1 MGSRLK
7 IVTKTRIVKIQSELS
22 KDTMS
27 DINEAAVRKLL
38 HRKLKDITVSA
49 EFRNFFITL
58 LCLVAIIYYLR
69 GAPNYRDIRTREKI
83 SVRKLMSACIDVAEM
98 GGKEEVKIREKKD
111 IGERSKGQTRE
122 GANDP
127 VTDGDMLSHR
137 IMYWGLRK
145 SFPNLRVVSEE
156 HEAWEGE
163 VALPRLDHE
172 GLREDTSILG
182 GEIELERLTVWV
194 DPLDATQEYTE
205 NLTKYVTVMVGIAVD
220 GRAIGGVIHKP
231 FSNETIWSW
240 RRQRNHLLNH
250 LHILDEVEL
259 NRVYP
264 EDEGPRVIVSRSHK
278 GEVNKMVEKF
288 NPPGVVT
295 PAGGAGYKIW
305 EIAAGHEDVYVHS
318 SLIKKWDLC
327 AGAAILNT
335 LGGRIT
341 DAEGNNI
348 DFTNEWEYRHEGGI
362 VAAKY
367 DQPGYVQALKLI
379 RKHEGK

>member
-1 MGSRLK
+1 M
-7 IVTKTRIVKIQSELS
+7 T
-22 KDTMS
+22 

-38 HRKLKDITVSA
+38 HRKLKDITVS
-49 EFRNFFITL
+49 EGFRNFAITL
-58 LCLVAIIYYLR
+58 FCLVAIIYYL
-69 GAPNYRDIRTREKI
+69 GGGPNYRDMRTREKI

-98 GGKEEVKIREKKD
+98 GGKQVVKVREKVD
-111 IGERSKGQTRE
+111 IGERSKGETRE

-137 IMYWGLRK
+137 IMFWGLKR
-145 SFPNLRVVSEE
+145 SFPGLKVVSEE
-156 HEAWEGE
+156 HEAWEGD
-163 VALPRLDHE
+163 VALPRLDPG

-182 GEIELERLTVWV
+182 GEIELDRLTVWV

-205 NLTKYVTVMVGIAVD
+205 NLNKYVTVMVGIAVD
-220 GRAIGGVIHKP
+220 GRAVGGVIHKP

-250 LHILDEVEL
+250 LHIMDEVEL

-278 GEVNKMVEKF
+278 GEVYKMVEKF
-288 NPPGVVT
+288 KPPGVVT

-305 EIAAGHEDVYVHS
+305 EVAAGHEDVYVHS

-335 LGGRIT
+335 LGGRLT
-341 DAEGNNI
+341 DTEGKDL
-348 DFTNEWEYRHEGGI
+348 DFTNEWEFRHESGL

-367 DQPGYVQALKLI
+367 DQPGYVAALKLI
-379 RKHEGK
+379 TQHTAGK

>member
-1 MGSRLK
+1 
-7 IVTKTRIVKIQSELS
+7 
-22 KDTMS
+22 MS

-38 HRKLKDITVSA
+38 HRKLKDFTVS
-49 EFRNFFITL
+49 EGFRNFAITL
-58 LCLVAIIYYLR
+58 LCLVAIIYYLG
-69 GAPNYRDIRTREKI
+69 GAPNYKDMRTREKI
-83 SVRKLMSACIDVAEM
+83 DVRKLMSACIDVAEM
-98 GGKEEVKIREKKD
+98 GGKQVVKIREKVD

-137 IMYWGLRK
+137 IMFWGLKR
-145 SFPNLRVVSEE
+145 SFPGLKVVSEE

-163 VALPRLDHE
+163 IALPRLDPG

-182 GEIELERLTVWV
+182 GEIELDRLTVWV

-278 GEVNKMVEKF
+278 GDVYKMVEKF
-288 NPPGVVT
+288 KPPGVVT
-295 PAGGAGYKIW
+295 PAGGSGYKIW
-305 EIAAGHEDVYVHS
+305 EVAAGHEDVYVHS

-335 LGGRIT
+335 LGGRLT
-341 DAEGNNI
+341 DAEGKDL
-348 DFTNEWEYRHEGGI
+348 DFTNEWEFRHETGL

-367 DQPGYVQALKLI
+367 DQPGYVAALKLI
-379 RKHEGK
+379 AQHTAGK

>member
-1 MGSRLK
+1 
-7 IVTKTRIVKIQSELS
+7 
-22 KDTMS
+22 MS

-38 HRKLKDITVSA
+38 HRKVKDITVSA

-58 LCLVAIIYYLR
+58 LCLVAIIYYL
-69 GAPNYRDIRTREKI
+69 GGGGPNYNDHRLREKI
-83 SVRKLMSACIDVAEM
+83 SVRKLLSACIDVAEM
-98 GGKEEVKIREKKD
+98 GGKEVVRIREKTD
-111 IGERSKGQTRE
+111 IGEKSKGQTRE

-137 IMYWGLRK
+137 IMFWGLKR
-145 SFPNLRVVSEE
+145 SFPGLRVVSEE
-156 HEAWEGE
+156 HEAWEGD
-163 VALPRLDHE
+163 VDLPRLDPA

-182 GEIELERLTVWV
+182 GEIELDRLTIWI

-240 RRQRNHLLNH
+240 RRQRNHLLSH

-259 NRVYP
+259 NRVYS
-264 EDEGPRVIVSRSHK
+264 EDEGPRIIVSRSHK
-278 GEVNKMVEKF
+278 GDVNQMVEKF
-288 NPPGVVT
+288 KPPGVVT
-295 PAGGAGYKIW
+295 SAGGAGYKIW

-318 SLIKKWDLC
+318 SMIKKWDLC

-335 LGGRIT
+335 LGGRMS

-348 DFTNEWEYRHEGGI
+348 DFTNEWEFPHDKGI

-379 RKHEGK
+379 NSYEG

>member
-1 MGSRLK
+1 M
-7 IVTKTRIVKIQSELS
+7 T
-22 KDTMS
+22 
-27 DINEAAVRKLL
+27 DINEAQVRKLL
-38 HRKLKDITVSA
+38 HRRIKDCTVSTD
-49 EFRNFFITL
+49 FRNFLVTL
-58 LCLVAIIYYLR
+58 LCMVAIIYYLK
-69 GAPNYRDIRTREKI
+69 GMPNSQDMRLREKI
-83 SVRKLMSACIDVAEM
+83 SVRKLMSAVIDVAEM
-98 GGKEEVKIREKKD
+98 GGKEVVKIRGKAD

-137 IMYWGLRK
+137 IMFWGLKR
-145 SFPNLRVVSEE
+145 SFPGLRVVSEE

-163 VALPRLDHE
+163 VPLPRLDHD
-172 GLREDTSILG
+172 GLREDTNILG
-182 GEIELERLTVWV
+182 GEIELDRLTIWV

-205 NLTKYVTVMVGIAVD
+205 NLTKYVTTMVGVAVD

-240 RRQRNHLLNH
+240 RRQKNHLLNH

-278 GEVNKMVEKF
+278 GEVYKMVEKF
-288 NPPGVVT
+288 KPPGVVT
-295 PAGGAGYKIW
+295 PAGGAGFKMW
-305 EIAAGHEDVYVHS
+305 EVAVGHEDVYLHS

-335 LGGRIT
+335 LGGRLT
-341 DAEGNNI
+341 DAEGEDI
-348 DFTNEWEYRHEGGI
+348 DFSHEWEYRHETGI

-367 DQPGYVQALKLI
+367 DQAGYVQALKLI
-379 RKHEGK
+379 GNTLGAGK